1 MAIITGT
8 NRTVLLP
15 GLYYTER
22 LIGTTAN
29 DIISGLRGDDLMDGG
44 NGNDSLYGGQLN
56 STYDDGNDTILG
68 GKGSDY
74 LNGGT
79 GNDSLDGGEDHD
91 RLFGGV
97 GNDYLHGGTGFG
109 NDYLNGDTGNDT
121 LIGGNGSDILVGGVG
136 DDFLAGGNGA
146 VAGDT
151 SIDWFVYTNA
161 NEIGDRIQDFTKNQ
175 DKIVFNASS
184 FGLTKNNLINPSKP
198 FSFSLATQSGLF
210 TNTTQ
215 FHKLDSTEYEERIV
229 GIGIGND
236 PDLNTALANATAKI
250 VAIIPNGIIS
260 NVVSASLYY
269 DTDPGVGTNYQLIST
284 FSNGNTPTQSATNA
298 NIFDILIY

>member
-1 MAIITGT
+1 MALITGT

-29 DIISGLRGDDLMDGG
+29 DIISGLRGDDLIDGG

-91 RLFGGV
+91 RLFGGI
-97 GNDYLHGGTGFG
+97 GNDYLYGGTGFG
-109 NDYLNGDTGNDT
+109 NDYLDGGTGNDT
-121 LIGGNGSDILVGGVG
+121 LIGGNGSDILVGGQGSDVLIG
-136 DDFLAGGNGA
+136 GNTLAGDSN
-146 VAGDT
+146 
-151 SIDWFVYTNA
+151 IDWFVWTNP
-161 NEIGDRIQDFTKNQ
+161 NEIGDIVRDFTKGL
-175 DKIVFNASS
+175 DKIILNASS
-184 FGLTKNNLINPSKP
+184 FGLTKNNSVNATKP

-215 FHKLDSTEYEERIV
+215 FHKLDSNDSNEYQQIIV
-229 GIGIGND
+229 GVGD
-236 PDLNTALANATAKI
+236 DLNAALAAATAKI
-250 VAIIPNGIIS
+250 VAIIPNGVTN

-284 FSNGNTPTQSATNA
+284 FSNGNTPTQSTTNT
-298 NIFDILIY
+298 NVFDILIY